1 MSNYNYKERTESLKI
16 LSKKKESL
24 ESRIKIEENQILE
37 IKNKINLLKD
47 QILEI
52 ENRWKDLQNKYKGAY
67 EISRQQGLTKMNKN
81 RSLNLLTDNLDLP
94 EPEVPVEPT
103 QPVGQIQTPPI
114 NTFSEQ
120 PTITPTQT
128 ASGIDPVT
136 KLTIAETA
144 LLSPLEQEIRR
155 KQRGTTV

>member
-81 RSLNLLTDNLDLP
+81 RSLNSEEIYAILNDYGYNSTVRFEILSAAGSKSKVNSLNAKISELKLEISKIQLILDYKKSEL
-94 EPEVPVEPT
+94 VK
-103 QPVGQIQTPPI
+103 IQKEI
-114 NTFSEQ
+114 NNFD
-120 PTITPTQT
+120 TPT
-128 ASGIDPVT
+128 
-136 KLTIAETA
+136 LF
-144 LLSPLEQEIRR
+144 
-155 KQRGTTV
+155 